1 MGADISEKAT
11 EATPSSRSSSHGG
24 DSTDVPTPGAKEKGA
39 GQTLAA
45 LEKADTH
52 VTTAQ
57 KPEDND
63 PYKNLCACSPS
74 PSFVLGQYTYP
85 QNGLAD
91 PRYWL

>member
-11 EATPSSRSSSHGG
+11 EAIPSGRSSSHGG
-24 DSTDVPTPGAKEKGA
+24 DSTDVPTPGAKDKGA
-39 GQTLAA
+39 AHSLAA

-63 PYKNLCACSPS
+63 PYKNLCTCFHLLVSCVVRLPTTD
-74 PSFVLGQYTYP
+74 QT
-85 QNGLAD
+85 
-91 PRYWL
+91 R